1 MALNNLL
8 DKSQKKMLSLLLISL
23 GTVMILPPGIG
34 PFGALDDLFINLPVA
49 KIISQYSSISI
60 FFALFLTYTIIPI
73 ILIWTGIKIFP
84 AHSRHVENMKN
95 KASFHFRDLTFKI
108 RTDRNTQLKAV
119 ALLTILYIAFKWYS
133 ANISASINTLLGV

>member
-1 MALNNLL
+1 MILNNIL
-8 DKSQKKMLSLLLISL
+8 DKNQKKMLSLLLISL
-23 GTVMILPPGIG
+23 GTLMILPPGV
-34 PFGALDDLFINLPVA
+34 FGFDDIFINIPLA

-119 ALLTILYIAFKWYS
+119 ALLTILYIVFKWYS
-133 ANISASINTLLGV
+133 ASISASINTLLSGS